1 MSNMYDSDYDEE
13 LSKQIDKLK
22 TDCKWLDETAT
33 PFKNGFES
41 ALPDTP
47 GEDYNTMLSV
57 SAFFARRR
65 IKKSQKRPLDKLLKD
80 IRDNNMT
87 MIAQAVHFDNPITK
101 YNHESFPSLIECAV
115 SYNNPVALKLLLDH
129 QFTFGD
135 KCPQSIGKFLLPAL
149 VEEKKLFGEYPCA
162 KTLVRVGADVLQT
175 DSNGESA
182 LMKII
187 KNDMVDIF
195 DNYHV
200 FHVINKNSLTTE
212 GEPILLYAAKYAGNE
227 IISDLM
233 NYDFNIRDKNPK
245 QENILHILAKRANK
259 TEFIQKAIEKG
270 ADINAVDILGNTP
283 LHYGAQ
289 NAQDKNVE
297 ILLNAG
303 AYPLIK
309 NNNQQTPMD
318 VLAANSSTQ
327 YQSIAKISMLLST
340 ATSKIY
346 QELLE
351 KNQPSNPSAP
361 TNAQHITSQK
371 PPHPKGGDQ
380 HTPE

>member
-1 MSNMYDSDYDEE
+1 M
-13 LSKQIDKLK
+13 
-22 TDCKWLDETAT
+22 
-33 PFKNGFES
+33 
-41 ALPDTP
+41 
-47 GEDYNTMLSV
+47 
-57 SAFFARRR
+57 
-65 IKKSQKRPLDKLLKD
+65 
-80 IRDNNMT
+80 
-87 MIAQAVHFDNPITK
+87 
-101 YNHESFPSLIECAV
+101 
-115 SYNNPVALKLLLDH
+115 
-129 QFTFGD
+129 
-135 KCPQSIGKFLLPAL
+135 
-149 VEEKKLFGEYPCA
+149 
-162 KTLVRVGADVLQT
+162 
-175 DSNGESA
+175 
-182 LMKII
+182 
-187 KNDMVDIF
+187 
-195 DNYHV
+195 
-200 FHVINKNSLTTE
+200 
-212 GEPILLYAAKYAGNE
+212 
-227 IISDLM
+227 
-233 NYDFNIRDKNPK
+233 
-245 QENILHILAKRANK
+245 
-259 TEFIQKAIEKG
+259 
-270 ADINAVDILGNTP
+270 GNTP

-351 KNQPSNPSAP
+351 KNQPPTPSAP